1 MIKFDKIL
9 LFAVLAIL
17 IIGLFALYSA
27 SIRYYSQTIILR
39 QVTWM
44 LVGVAFMAVS
54 LRLDYQKILN
64 ASYVLYAVNI
74 LLLIFVLFFGRSRGG
89 AQRWIG
95 IGPISIQPSEMA
107 KITFIL
113 ALSSYIGSR
122 KNEVTKISFFLR
134 VLCFALPVFLLILI
148 EPDLGTALL
157 IIPITLI
164 MLYVAGARAGHLFGV
179 ILLGIGAL
187 PVFWQFLKEY
197 QKQRLFVFI
206 NPNID
211 PLGSGYTIIQSKIA
225 VGSGGIFGKGWL
237 GGTQNQLNF
246 LPERHT
252 DFIFSVIGE
261 EWGFIG
267 ALVLISLYALIV
279 MRGLKIIDRTPD
291 LSGKLMATGFIALFA
306 IQAVINIGMTIG
318 FLPIVGLTLPLISY
332 GGSSLVATLIT
343 MGLLLNIGMRR
354 SLF

>member
-1 MIKFDKIL
+1 MSKFDKIL
-9 LFAVLAIL
+9 LFAVLAII

-27 SIRYYSQTIILR
+27 SIRYYSQKIILR
-39 QVTWM
+39 QVMWM
-44 LVGVAFMAVS
+44 LVGLAFMAAS
-54 LRLDYQKILN
+54 LRLDYQKVLN
-64 ASYVLYAVNI
+64 ASYALYAVNI

-89 AQRWIG
+89 ASRWIG
-95 IGPISIQPSEMA
+95 IGPISIQPSEVA
-107 KITFIL
+107 KITLIL

-122 KNEVTKISFFLR
+122 KNEVTKISFLLR
-134 VLCFALPVFLLILI
+134 VLCFALPVFLLILV

-157 IIPITLI
+157 IVPITLI
-164 MLYVAGARAGHLFGV
+164 MLYVAGARAGHLFGIV
-179 ILLGIGAL
+179 LLGVGAL

-237 GGTQNQLNF
+237 GGTQNQFNF

-279 MRGLKIIDRTPD
+279 VRGLKIIDRTPD

-306 IQAVINIGMTIG
+306 IQAIVNIGMTIG
-318 FLPIVGLTLPLISY
+318 LLPIVGLTLPLISY
-332 GGSSLVATLIT
+332 GGSSMVATLVT
-343 MGLLLNIGMRR
+343 MGLLLNIDMRR